1 MVMISD
7 LLFKCS
13 PNWLICREI
22 KLLYTN
28 NRIVEAFDMRTM
40 DDMGLTRYEKLVL
53 KRAFKEIRQKH
64 RREKMKEWALK
75 YALTGQEDST
85 PYVPYLTPTRI
96 KREDK

>member
-28 NRIVEAFDMRTM
+28 NRIAEAFDMRTT
-40 DDMGLTRYEKLVL
+40 DDMGLTRYEKFVL
-53 KRAFKEIRQKH
+53 KRAFKEIRQKR
-64 RREKMKEWALK
+64 RREQMKEWALK
-75 YALTGQEDST
+75 YALTGQEEPNPFTLHVST
-85 PYVPYLTPTRI
+85 PKARKDT
-96 KREDK
+96 K